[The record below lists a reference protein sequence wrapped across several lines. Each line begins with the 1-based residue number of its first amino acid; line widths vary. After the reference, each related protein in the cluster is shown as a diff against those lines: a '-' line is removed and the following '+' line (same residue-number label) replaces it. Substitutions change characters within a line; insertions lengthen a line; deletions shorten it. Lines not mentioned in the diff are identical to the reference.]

1 MKEMDTQVIETF
13 RVPEIHDQ
21 RKTLSKHIIAKMPKV
36 KGAVKAVM
44 KDKSS
49 L

>member
-21 RKTLSKHIIAKMPKV
+21 RKKPSKHIVAKMPKV
-36 KGAVKAVM
+36 KAALKAVM
-44 KDKSS
+44 KNSSS

>member
-13 RVPEIHDQ
+13 RVPEIHDP
-21 RKTLSKHIIAKMPKV
+21 RKKLSKHIIAKKPKV
-36 KGAVKAVM
+36 KAALKAVM
-44 KDKSS
+44 KNKSS